1 MKLPIRLS
9 KITPFVF
16 FALFFSGAVSAQDT
30 ADADDQNAGVEE
42 LSAVLQ
48 AAHQCAEELRNQIM
62 ASQQLE
68 GAELAAELARQR
80 PTVCA
85 EEEAALTALVPPQL
99 LTNELLNQ

>member
-16 FALFFSGAVSAQDT
+16 FALLFSGAVSARDT
-30 ADADDQNAGVEE
+30 ADTDDHNADVVQ

-48 AAHQCAEELRNQIM
+48 AAHQCTEELRNQIL

-68 GAELAAELARQR
+68 GAELAAELAR
-80 PTVCA
+80 
-85 EEEAALTALVPPQL
+85 
-99 LTNELLNQ
+99 